1 MWMIL
6 FEKIQLILRRKCK
19 AICSLLLLLLLV
31 LFLFFILLLLF
42 FGLLLLLIL
51 LIIGVVVRLGEDG
64 LANLHG

>member
-1 MWMIL
+1 MIL

-42 FGLLLLLIL
+42 GLLLLLIL

>member
-1 MWMIL
+1 VIL

-42 FGLLLLLIL
+42 GLLLLLIL

>member
-42 FGLLLLLIL
+42 GLLLLLIL